1 MNKRFEQSVKHYAKE
16 ISKRSDKYNLDPN
29 LVAAIMLVESSGNP
43 YAIRVE
49 PGFWKRYSNAYH
61 RIIKPNNPARK
72 WLKYPDVFACSYGLM
87 QIMYGVAVEHGCR
100 VRFPTELLKAELN
113 LEFGCRILA
122 KKIKIK
128 KDIKA
133 GVLAYNGGG
142 NPQYPNKVFRLKRGV
157 EGLGIF

>member
-1 MNKRFEQSVKHYAKE
+1 MNQRYRKAVRQYADQINQRAKKHK
-16 ISKRSDKYNLDPN
+16 LDPN

-49 PGFWKRYSNAYH
+49 PGFWKRYRAAYH
-61 RIIKPNNPARK
+61 RIIKENHPARR

-87 QIMYGVAVEHGCR
+87 QIMFGVAVEHGCR
-100 VRFPTELLKAELN
+100 VRFPTELLAPDLN

-122 KKIKIK
+122 KKIKRTK
-128 KDIKA
+128 SVER

-142 NPQYPNKVFRLKRGV
+142 NPDYPTKVFRLMRRI
-157 EGLGIF
+157 ESSNLL